1 MANRTA
7 LVSYIKETGSL
18 KTLQLL
24 AYRGARKPRH
34 TNEEHAPDPTCSRTS
49 LLVLTGYIALQG
61 RCSPASYRSIMART
75 FSVLFAALVA
85 LQLCA
90 LLPVAVADHAGHD
103 HSAYT
108 TDDAGAHH
116 SHSCPSFRLLKVSLS
131 RLLAL
136 SDSTVRRLLALSD
149 RGPPELAPN
158 NPAAPKLR
166 LLLILHVRRVLCAL
180 HHEQQPHA
188 AELGGPVRGRRARP
202 VEVPLQV
209 QHVACGGALH
219 R

>member
-116 SHSCPSFRLLKVSLS
+116 SHSCPSFRLLKVSL
-131 RLLAL
+131 RW
-136 SDSTVRRLLALSD
+136 RRD
-149 RGPPELAPN
+149 RHARTEPN
-158 NPAAPKLR
+158 PLPYFHTSFEGSWGEEPAPKSTYG
-166 LLLILHVRRVLCAL
+166 ILY
-180 HHEQQPHA
+180 
-188 AELGGPVRGRRARP
+188 
-202 VEVPLQV
+202 
-209 QHVACGGALH
+209 
-219 R
+219 